1 MQPCGEAERRNPHP
15 DLGSPAGSAPGTLA
29 PTPNPRHRRVWE
41 DSVTP
46 PCLPGLGSRRGWQ
59 PSRARCMSPPR
70 LRPGV
75 QRTRINMMQIGRL
88 SQAPQA
94 GGLISTQPSAPA
106 GRSGNNNNN
115 TDNQG
120 NWQGRPPPSPS
131 VHTSEAG
138 RRQRRG
144 AAQVSEL
151 QQGGPE
157 RPRPTPEV
165 ALRVTGRPGAEI

>member
-1 MQPCGEAERRNPHP
+1 MWGGREEK
-15 DLGSPAGSAPGTLA
+15 
-29 PTPNPRHRRVWE
+29 
-41 DSVTP
+41 P
-46 PCLPGLGSRRGWQ
+46 PPGLGI
-59 PSRARCMSPPR
+59 PSWVCPGDPRSHPEPPASAGMGGQRHSAVSARLRIPPR
-70 LRPGV
+70 LAALAGSLHVTTASQTGV

-94 GGLISTQPSAPA
+94 GGRISTQPSTPA

-138 RRQRRG
+138 RWQRRG